1 MPDVGAELCFGSHC
15 LQGRQEGTKHDTR
28 VSCEVI
34 CFQWTCLL
42 QFTKAVSSL
51 KKNKQIEL
59 TDTEQ
64 EILLQLCLHVR
75 LQEMSHI
82 LTKS

>member
-1 MPDVGAELCFGSHC
+1 MDLPSTVYKSFELS
-15 LQGRQEGTKHDTR
+15 
-28 VSCEVI
+28 
-34 CFQWTCLL
+34 
-42 QFTKAVSSL
+42 